1 MLLLEDDAF
10 AFERSFEMKRKIISI
25 AGDLSSGK
33 TTVTKLMKEK
43 LGYEI
48 YRNGEYFRKL
58 AAEKG
63 MSVTEF
69 NVYVEKHPEID
80 RQIEQSA
87 KEYAENREN
96 LIIDARLG
104 WYAVP
109 DSFKVYL
116 RVDIDEAAKR
126 AYNDPGRKKTENF
139 KTIEEQ
145 KADLIKRFN
154 LENERYYNLYGVR
167 KDDMSNYDFVL
178 YTTNLTP
185 EEVNSKIIEA
195 YNNWLQS

>member
-1 MLLLEDDAF
+1 
-10 AFERSFEMKRKIISI
+10 MKKKKIISI

-33 TTVTKLMKEK
+33 TTVTKLMQDT

-58 AAEKG
+58 AFEKG

-69 NVYVEKHPEID
+69 NEYVKGHPEID

-87 KEYAENREN
+87 KEYASTREN

-109 DSFKVYL
+109 ESFKIYL
-116 RVDIDEAAKR
+116 RVNIDEAAKR
-126 AYNDPGRKKTENF
+126 AFNDPNRKKTENF
-139 KTIEEQ
+139 ATIEEQ
-145 KADLIKRFN
+145 KNDMIKRFE
-154 LENERYYNLYGVR
+154 LENERYFNLYGVR
-167 KDDMSNYDFVL
+167 KEDMSNYDYVL
-178 YTTNLTP
+178 ETTNLTP
-185 EEVNSKIIEA
+185 KEVNERIILA
-195 YNNWLQS
+195 YKKWLDEDI

>member
-1 MLLLEDDAF
+1 M
-10 AFERSFEMKRKIISI
+10 SKRKIISI

-33 TTVTKLMKEK
+33 TTVTSLMQEA

-58 AAEKG
+58 AADMG

-69 NVYVEKHPEID
+69 NVYVKDHPEID

-87 KEYAENREN
+87 KEYAATREN

-109 DSFKVYL
+109 DSFKIYL

-126 AYNDPGRKKTENF
+126 AYDDPNRKKTENLSSV
-139 KTIEEQ
+139 EAQ
-145 KADLIKRFN
+145 KADMIKRFN
-154 LENERYYNLYGVR
+154 LENERYFNLYGVH
-167 KDDMSNYDFVL
+167 KEDMANYDFVL
-178 YTTNLTP
+178 DTTNLTP

-195 YNNWLQS
+195 YEKWLAE

>member
-1 MLLLEDDAF
+1 M
-10 AFERSFEMKRKIISI
+10 SKKKIISI

-33 TTVTKLMKEK
+33 TTVTRLMQET

-58 AAEKG
+58 AVESG

-69 NVYVEKHPEID
+69 NEYVKGHPEID

-87 KEYAENREN
+87 KEYAETREN

-109 DSFKVYL
+109 QSFKVYL
-116 RVDIDEAAKR
+116 RVDIEEAAKR
-126 AYNDPGRKKTENF
+126 AFLDPNRKKTENF
-139 KTIEEQ
+139 ASVEEQ

-154 LENERYYNLYGVR
+154 LENERYFNLYGVH
-167 KDDMSNYDFVL
+167 KEDMANYDFVL
-178 YTTNLTP
+178 NTTALKP
-185 EEVNSKIIEA
+185 EEVNQKIIEA
-195 YNNWLQS
+195 YKAWLEE

>member
-1 MLLLEDDAF
+1 M
-10 AFERSFEMKRKIISI
+10 SKRKIISI

-33 TTVTKLMKEK
+33 TTVTRLMQES

-69 NVYVEKHPEID
+69 NEYVKQHPEID

-87 KEYAENREN
+87 KEYAAEHEN

-109 DSFKVYL
+109 ESFKIYL

-126 AYNDPGRKKTENF
+126 AFGDPNRKKTENF
-139 KTIEEQ
+139 ATVEEQ
-145 KADLIKRFN
+145 KQDMIKRFN
-154 LENERYYNLYGVR
+154 LENERYFSLYGVH
-167 KDDMSNYDFVL
+167 KEDMANYDYVL
-178 YTTNLTP
+178 DTTTLTP
-185 EEVNSKIIEA
+185 EQVNEKIIAAYEA
-195 YNNWLQS
+195 WLEE

>member
-1 MLLLEDDAF
+1 M
-10 AFERSFEMKRKIISI
+10 SKRKIISI

-33 TTVTKLMKEK
+33 TTVTKLMQET

-69 NVYVEKHPEID
+69 NMYVKEHPEID

-87 KEYAENREN
+87 KEYAAEHEN

-109 DSFKVYL
+109 ESFKIYL
-116 RVDIDEAAKR
+116 RVDINEAAKR
-126 AYNDPGRKKTENF
+126 AFGDPNRKKTENF
-139 KTIEEQ
+139 ATVEEQ
-145 KADLIKRFN
+145 KEDMIKRFN
-154 LENERYYNLYGVR
+154 LENERYFNLYGVH
-167 KDDMSNYDFVL
+167 KEDMANYDFVL
-178 YTTNLTP
+178 DTTNLTP
-185 EEVNSKIIEA
+185 EQVNQKIVEA
-195 YNNWLQS
+195 YNNWLVE

>member
-1 MLLLEDDAF
+1 
-10 AFERSFEMKRKIISI
+10 MKKRIISI
-25 AGDLSSGK
+25 AGDLGSGK
-33 TTVTKLMKEK
+33 TTVTKLMQRD

-48 YRNGEYFRKL
+48 YRNGTYFRKL
-58 AAEKG
+58 AVESG

-69 NVYVEKHPEID
+69 NEYVKDHPEID

-87 KEYAENREN
+87 KEYAEEHDN

-116 RVDIDEAAKR
+116 TVDLAESARR
-126 AYNDPGRKKTENF
+126 AFNDPDRKASENF
-139 KTIEEQ
+139 STLEEQ
-145 KADLIKRFN
+145 KADIKKRFE
-154 LENERYYNLYGVR
+154 LENERYFSLYGVH
-167 KDDMSNYDFVL
+167 KEDLNNYDFVL
-178 YTTNLTP
+178 DTTKLTP

-195 YNNWLQS
+195 YKIWLEN

>member
-1 MLLLEDDAF
+1 M
-10 AFERSFEMKRKIISI
+10 SKRTIISI

-33 TTVTKLMKEK
+33 TTVTRLMQES

-69 NVYVEKHPEID
+69 NVYVKEHPEID

-87 KEYAENREN
+87 KEYATEHEN

-109 DSFKVYL
+109 ESFKIYL
-116 RVDIDEAAKR
+116 KVDIDEAAKR
-126 AYNDPGRKKTENF
+126 AFGDPNRKKTENF
-139 KTIEEQ
+139 ATVEEQ
-145 KADLIKRFN
+145 KEDMIRRFN
-154 LENERYYNLYGVR
+154 LENERYFNLYGVH
-167 KDDMSNYDFVL
+167 KEDMANYDFVL
-178 YTTNLTP
+178 DTTNLTP
-185 EEVNSKIIEA
+185 EEVNDKIIEA
-195 YNNWLQS
+195 YKIWLAE

>member
-1 MLLLEDDAF
+1 M
-10 AFERSFEMKRKIISI
+10 SKRKIISI

-33 TTVTKLMKEK
+33 TTVTKLMQET

-58 AAEKG
+58 AVEMG

-69 NVYVEKHPEID
+69 NEYVKDHPEID

-87 KEYAENREN
+87 KEYAATHEN

-109 DSFKVYL
+109 ESFKIYL
-116 RVDIDEAAKR
+116 RVDTDEAAKR
-126 AYNDPGRKKTENF
+126 AFGDPNRKKSENF
-139 KTIEEQ
+139 ATVEEQ

-154 LENERYYNLYGVR
+154 LENERYFNLYGVH
-167 KDDMSNYDFVL
+167 KEDMSNYDFVL
-178 YTTNLTP
+178 DTTHLSP
-185 EEVNSKIIEA
+185 DEVNQKIIEA
-195 YNNWLQS
+195 YENWLSE

>member
-1 MLLLEDDAF
+1 M
-10 AFERSFEMKRKIISI
+10 SKRKIISI

-33 TTVTKLMKEK
+33 TTVTRLMQES

-58 AAEKG
+58 AVEMG

-69 NVYVEKHPEID
+69 NEYVKEHPEID

-87 KEYAENREN
+87 KEYAAIHEN

-109 DSFKVYL
+109 ESFKIYL
-116 RVDIDEAAKR
+116 RVDTDEAAKR
-126 AYNDPGRKKTENF
+126 AFGDPDRKKSESFDTV
-139 KTIEEQ
+139 EEQ

-154 LENERYYNLYGVR
+154 LENERYFNLYGVH
-167 KDDMSNYDFVL
+167 KEDMSNYDFVL
-178 YTTNLTP
+178 DTTHLSP
-185 EEVNSKIIEA
+185 EEVNQKIIEA
-195 YNNWLQS
+195 YEAWLAE

>member
-1 MLLLEDDAF
+1 MG
-10 AFERSFEMKRKIISI
+10 KRKIISI

-33 TTVTKLMKEK
+33 TTVTKLMQES

-48 YRNGEYFRKL
+48 YRNGAYFRKL

-69 NVYVEKHPEID
+69 NEYVKDHQEID

-87 KEYAENREN
+87 KEYAATHED

-109 DSFKVYL
+109 ESFKVYL
-116 RVDIDEAAKR
+116 RVDIDEAARR
-126 AYNDPGRKKTENF
+126 AFNDPDRKETENF
-139 KTIEEQ
+139 ATIEEQ
-145 KADLIKRFN
+145 KEDLIRRFQ
-154 LENERYYNLYGVR
+154 LENERYYASYGVR
-167 KDDMSNYDFVL
+167 KEDKIGRASCKK
-178 YTTNLTP
+178 TP
-185 EEVNSKIIEA
+185 RR
-195 YNNWLQS
+195 LF